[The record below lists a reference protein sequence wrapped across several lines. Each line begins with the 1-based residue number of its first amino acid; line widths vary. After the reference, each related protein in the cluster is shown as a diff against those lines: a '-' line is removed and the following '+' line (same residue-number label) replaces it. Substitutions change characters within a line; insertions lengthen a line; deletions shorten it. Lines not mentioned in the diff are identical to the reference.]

1 MDMGTR
7 GNDLDVPPNDNE
19 QGASNLNN
27 DVDGMQEQLGSF
39 GDVQIGSMRVS
50 LSPTGLP
57 SVKKN

>member
-1 MDMGTR
+1 MSR
-7 GNDLDVPPNDNE
+7 
-19 QGASNLNN
+19 GASNLNN

-57 SVKKN
+57 SV